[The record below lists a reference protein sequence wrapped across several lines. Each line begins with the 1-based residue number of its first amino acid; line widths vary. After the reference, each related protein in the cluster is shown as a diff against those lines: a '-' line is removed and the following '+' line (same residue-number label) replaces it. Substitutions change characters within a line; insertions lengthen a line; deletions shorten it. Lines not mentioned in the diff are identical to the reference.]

1 MKKIIYLISIFISI
15 SIICKS
21 QVICDDTNCIA
32 IGLTDDLIKEPDKI
46 IRKSKHKFDELKK
59 YNKKFEVDCEWP
71 TFYIFNKHGEKYL
84 SHAEAVGTA
93 VEIKNHS
100 NTIQAKFIPITWRGE
115 EQLVVNDF
123 NGDAIFMD
131 MDFKH
136 YIIKKQ
142 FWCKGLPFEPTRY
155 HKCKYCDE
163 TYKTQKFKNEFDE
176 KNSIENFVINGR
188 NCQSS
193 KNDNHNDMK
202 LYNVEDCDCID
213 GIFVEDNSK

>member
-131 MDFKH
+131 FRAEARAPKITVRRVSKSSSGPSDMPRATP
-136 YIIKKQ
+136 
-142 FWCKGLPFEPTRY
+142 LPA
-155 HKCKYCDE
+155 
-163 TYKTQKFKNEFDE
+163 
-176 KNSIENFVINGR
+176 
-188 NCQSS
+188 
-193 KNDNHNDMK
+193 
-202 LYNVEDCDCID
+202 L
-213 GIFVEDNSK
+213 